1 MKSGGNLATV
11 GRYGAVWEADI
22 VRDRLE
28 AAGIQAFVQGS
39 ETGRSLSYIGV
50 ALGGV
55 RVQVAARDVEAAR
68 RLLSEDAR
76 QRATAGDWQCP
87 RCDEPND
94 ASFDLCW
101 SCSLPRGEAAA
112 RFPQEP
118 LPTVQL
124 ADEATVEGE
133 DGNPYRS
140 PHWNSTLGGG
150 ALASGDFGELD
161 SRHGAR
167 RSLLFLAV
175 LIASTIAALLYG
187 GI

>member
-1 MKSGGNLATV
+1 MKSGGDLATV

-68 RLLSEDAR
+68 RLLSEDER
-76 QRATAGDWQCP
+76 QRTTAGDWRCP

-94 ASFDLCW
+94 AAFDLCW
-101 SCSLPRGEAAA
+101 SCSLPRNDAAA
-112 RFPQEP
+112 EVAEQP
-118 LPTVQL
+118 LPTVRL
-124 ADEATVEGE
+124 ADEPTAGGE
-133 DGNPYRS
+133 EGNPYRS
-140 PHWNSTLGGG
+140 PNWNNAFGGG
-150 ALASGDFGELD
+150 ALVRGEYDELEP
-161 SRHGAR
+161 R
-167 RSLLFLAV
+167 RGVRSSLFFMAV
-175 LIASTIAALLYG
+175 LIVATIAALLYG
-187 GI
+187 GV